1 MNKQKIITKLN
12 LYVIPLGNA
21 WGVKGEGSTKF
32 TFITDTKKE
41 ALIYAKGLAVSRSA
55 DLIVYG
61 RDGKIATRN
70 SYAKKEGGS
79 LAKK

>member
-1 MNKQKIITKLN
+1 MSKQKSITKLN
-12 LYVIPLGNA
+12 QYVIPLGNA
-21 WGVKGEGSTKF
+21 WAVKGEGNTKF

-41 ALIYAKGLAVSRSA
+41 ALTYAKGLAVSRSA